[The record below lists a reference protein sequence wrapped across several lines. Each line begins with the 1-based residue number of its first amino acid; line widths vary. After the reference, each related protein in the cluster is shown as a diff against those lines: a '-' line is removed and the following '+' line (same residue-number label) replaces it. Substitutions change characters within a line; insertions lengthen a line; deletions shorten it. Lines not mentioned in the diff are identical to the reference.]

1 MSFEPG
7 DAHISSCLPSA
18 QCGRTLFWVWLRR
31 GGSLSL
37 CPAVCIYSFAT
48 EGPSH
53 WHHSSPPPPALD
65 WRSSRPRGYSQD
77 DKAPFPPHTPPGP
90 RFHNRRV
97 KALVQ
102 TELAENAGLPCPG
115 SLKGQKTHVVRDEL
129 SRQGTIPTQ
138 SPNKT
143 ARVS

>member
-1 MSFEPG
+1 MSSEPG

-18 QCGRTLFWVWLRR
+18 QCGRTLFGVWLRR

-37 CPAVCIYSFAT
+37 CLAACIYSFAT
-48 EGPSH
+48 EGASR

-65 WRSSRPRGYSQD
+65 WRSSSPRGYSQD
-77 DKAPFPPHTPPGP
+77 DKAPFPLRP
-90 RFHNRRV
+90 RCHNCRA

-138 SPNKT
+138 SPSNT
-143 ARVS
+143 GRVSRE